1 MTRKNAN
8 LQGVLAAIPTPFT
21 ADGSAIDPDGIT
33 AQVERMIAGGLGGVV
48 PTGTTGEF
56 TSLTDA
62 EYRDVIRLN
71 VEAAAGRIPVVA
83 GIGSTSTAGAVQ
95 LARYA
100 EEVGADAIMLV
111 PPFYDPLS
119 FDALKAFLTTVADA
133 ISLQIVYYN
142 VPAATGI
149 SLTAAQLAELGSI
162 DGVDYFKD
170 TSGDAVAFT
179 EVLTNRSD
187 AITAFNGWDTLTFY
201 GLALG
206 AKGSVW
212 GVASIVPTQAAELFR
227 VVALEKDLEK
237 GRELWAPL
245 WALSDALESMNY
257 AAGIKAAIE
266 LTGHQVGP
274 TRAPIQPLSNDE
286 RARLVRALDALG
298 ALAPEA
304 ARA

>member
-1 MTRKNAN
+1 MTKKNAN

-21 ADGSAIDPDGIT
+21 ADGSAVDAELLR
-33 AQVERMIAGGLGGVV
+33 AQVGRMIEGGLGGVV

-83 GIGSTSTAGAVQ
+83 GIGSTSTAGAVE
-95 LARYA
+95 LAKYA

-133 ISLQIVYYN
+133 IGIQIVYYN
-142 VPAATGI
+142 VPGATGV
-149 SLTAAQLAELGSI
+149 SLSGAQLAEIGAI

-179 EVLTNRSD
+179 EVLTAHPD

-206 AKGSVW
+206 ATGSVW
-212 GVASIVPTQAAELFR
+212 GVASIVPSQAAELFR
-227 VVALEKDLEK
+227 AVAVEKDLDK

-245 WALSDALESMNY
+245 WALSDVLESMNY
-257 AAGIKAAIE
+257 PAAIKKSLE
-266 LTGHQVGP
+266 LTGHPVGP
-274 TRAPIQPLSNDE
+274 TRAPIVPLTDAE
-286 RARLVRALDALG
+286 VDRLTKVLADLG
-298 ALAPEA
+298 VLATA
-304 ARA
+304 AA

>member
-8 LQGVLAAIPTPFT
+8 LRGILAAIPTPFT
-21 ADGSAIDPDGIT
+21 ADGSAVDADGIR
-33 AQVERMIAGGLGGVV
+33 AQVERMITGGLDGIV

-83 GIGSTSTAGAVQ
+83 GIGHTSTAGAVE
-95 LARYA
+95 LAQYA

-119 FDALKAFLTTVADA
+119 FDALKVFLKSVADA
-133 ISLQIVYYN
+133 INLQIVYYN
-142 VPAATGI
+142 VPGATGI
-149 SLTAAQLAELGSI
+149 SLDAAQLAEIGAI

-170 TSGDAVAFT
+170 TSGDAVTFT
-179 EVLTNRSD
+179 DVLTNRSD

-201 GLALG
+201 GLTLG
-206 AKGSVW
+206 ATGSVW
-212 GVASIVPTQAAELFR
+212 GVASIVPSHAAELFR
-227 VVALEKDLEK
+227 VVVQERDLPK

-245 WALSDALESMNY
+245 WALSDVLESMNY
-257 AAGIKAAIE
+257 PAAIKAALE
-266 LTGHQVGP
+266 LCGTPVGP
-274 TRAPIQPLSNDE
+274 TRAPILPLADE
-286 RARLVRALDALG
+286 YRERIAKVLADLG
-298 ALAPEA
+298 VLAA
-304 ARA
+304 ATA